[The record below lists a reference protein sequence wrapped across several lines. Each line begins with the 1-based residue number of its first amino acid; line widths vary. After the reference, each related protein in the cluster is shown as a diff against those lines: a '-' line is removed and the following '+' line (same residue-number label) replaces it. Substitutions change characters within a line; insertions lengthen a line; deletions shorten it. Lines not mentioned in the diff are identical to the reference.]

1 MRSVCA
7 WCGAEIRTATGN
19 SDPAIVSHG
28 ICVTCA
34 DRFFRPRDRTMHG
47 FLNQMDAPTVLVDG
61 DVRVLEANDEALRL
75 LGPRFEA
82 ARGRLEW
89 YCIDFWSRELSMD
102 VRAVKAS
109 VRERVSWIAGAEALL
124 VRLRGLG
131 KRLVLVTNAHP
142 ETLAIKDAQ
151 ADLSG
156 HLHAVYSTHPFGAPK
171 ESDAFWPAFSI
182 AEPFDPQR
190 TLFVDDSLPVLEA
203 ADRFGIRWLRAIRRP
218 DSGQA
223 GRRVGDYPSIET
235 IADLT

>member
-1 MRSVCA
+1 MPVYHTVVTHP
-7 WCGAEIRTATGN
+7 TAPLDWN
-19 SDPAIVSHG
+19 CID
-28 ICVTCA
+28 
-34 DRFFRPRDRTMHG
+34 
-47 FLNQMDAPTVLVDG
+47 TVLLDMDG
-61 DVRVLEANDEALRL
+61 TLLDLRFDNWFWQEHLPQLWAERERVPVAEALRL

-102 VRAVKAS
+102 VRAIKAS

-171 ESDAFWPAFSI
+171 ESDAFWPAFI
-182 AEPFDPQR
+182 TAEPFDPQR